1 MKIKYLIN
9 QSRSKHDWGTL
20 LKHKDSFL
28 RFLNSFFVHFFHD
41 LSYISFF
48 FFMSNKIVL
57 FQILYRLLRYLL
69 FSFMKIKIVKFIQCG
84 PCFINGSQNLRIWLF
99 ETFYITIG
107 HLVLVKCIYFIHLN
121 KQGVC
126 DKKNWAKK
134 SCLNILY
141 ESLNY
146 FFLCNKVLDF
156 FQGLSRNL

>member
-84 PCFINGSQNLRIWLF
+84 PCFVNGSKFLRIWLF

-121 KQGVC
+121 TQGVC
-126 DKKNWAKK
+126 DKKKLGQKK
-134 SCLNILY
+134 LFKHSLWIL
-141 ESLNY
+141 EFY
-146 FFLCNKVLDF
+146 FFM
-156 FQGLSRNL
+156 